1 MIDIDIDID
10 YKDLKNLIK
19 SLEKDIKVKVG
30 MLAGKGGDELVVD
43 QDDLDLAGLGA
54 QHEFGHGNIPVRSFL
69 EMPFDVKNDEF
80 FRLLKDLIDVELLK
94 DKNSTHLA
102 DEIGLCALAI
112 IAEAF
117 DTQGFGQWEDNAP
130 YTIAIKGRNEPLVD
144 TGKMRDTINFEV
156 I

>member
-1 MIDIDIDID
+1 MIDVDIDIDC
-10 YKDLKNLIK
+10 KDLENLIK
-19 SLEKDIKVKVG
+19 SLSKDIKVKVG
-30 MLAGKGGDELVVD
+30 LLKNKGGDELVW
-43 QDDLDLAGLGA
+43 DDLDLAGLGA
-54 QHEFGHGNIPVRSFL
+54 KHEFGYGNIPVRSFL

-80 FRLLKDLIDVELLK
+80 LRLLKDLIDVELLK

-117 DTQGFGQWEDNAP
+117 DTQGYGQWEDNAP

-144 TGKMRDTINFEV
+144 TGKMRNTIDYEV